1 METFLNKLVQLELG
15 EESLAVGDWM
25 TTQFISVDE
34 KTTIEEA
41 LQLQQKLIIVVD
53 EKRQF
58 IGVMNDASLRDA
70 YEQCIESSAP
80 VKNIARR
87 DGIQTVGE
95 DMTLPQLLHTAEM
108 IDLYVVQNEVGEVL
122 GLLTKETVVKHIIR
136 MLENDLHDERMS
148 AILSVILEKAYEGI
162 AVVDENG
169 YLIEF
174 NEAYSNFTGVPREE
188 ALGRHV
194 TEVIENTNLHETVQK
209 GMPER
214 GVIQNIQ
221 GQDMIVHRIP
231 IWHNGKVVA
240 AIGML
245 IFEGVSQVY
254 RIYESLQLQNVKMSQ
269 KQELH
274 TEKEMASLEEI
285 VGVSKE
291 IFQLKRLARKAART
305 KVPVFLTGE
314 SGTGK
319 KAFGEGIHQLSSR
332 RDEVFIAF
340 DCRSYEPERVK
351 QMLFR
356 RIQEADGGT
365 LFLENIDVLPADTQY
380 ELLEFLEEGKGNVL
394 VDQQI
399 DVRLIVASSTTVDE
413 LLHSKQFDRRLF
425 ETLSI
430 VHLDIPPLRN
440 RQEDIPILL
449 AHYMQQLCMKHR
461 VPEKTFTSEVVQA
474 LMNYEWPG
482 NVRELVNSIE
492 RVITLSDDEMIQVED
507 LDWLLTE
514 KKEQVSTHVDNVSV
528 NLEQFKEKQGENER
542 ELIISLL
549 KKTGGN
555 KSKTAELLGI
565 HRTTLYKKLKKYNID
580 A

>member
-1 METFLNKLVQLELG
+1 METFLNKLIQLELG

-25 TTQFISVDE
+25 TTQFVTVLQTVSI
-34 KTTIEEA
+34 KEA
-41 LQLQQKLIIVVD
+41 LQLKQKWLIIVD
-53 EKRQF
+53 EQRQF
-58 IGVMNDASLRDA
+58 VGVMNDTSLRYA
-70 YEQCIESSAP
+70 YEQCIEMSAP
-80 VKNIARR
+80 VKEIARL
-87 DGIQTVGE
+87 DNIQTVRE
-95 DMTLPQLLHTAEM
+95 DVALPELLRTAEM

-254 RIYESLQLQNVKMSQ
+254 RIYESLQLQNLKMSQ
-269 KQELH
+269 KQDGH
-274 TEKEMASLEEI
+274 VDKEMASLEEI

-319 KAFGEGIHQLSSR
+319 KAFGEGIHQLSPR

-340 DCRSYEPERVK
+340 DCRSYGPERVK

-365 LFLENIDVLPADTQY
+365 LFLENIDILPAETQY

-413 LLHSKQFDRRLF
+413 LLHSKQFDPRLF

-430 VHLDIPPLRN
+430 VHLDIPPLRE

-514 KKEQVSTHVDNVSV
+514 KKEKVSTPVDNMSV

>member
-1 METFLNKLVQLELG
+1 METFLNKLIQLELG

-25 TTQFISVDE
+25 TTQFVTVLQTVSI
-34 KTTIEEA
+34 KEA
-41 LQLQQKLIIVVD
+41 LQLKQKWLIIVD
-53 EKRQF
+53 EQRQF
-58 IGVMNDASLRDA
+58 VGVMNDTSLRYA
-70 YEQCIESSAP
+70 YEQCIEMSAP
-80 VKNIARR
+80 VKEIARL
-87 DGIQTVGE
+87 DNIQTVRE
-95 DMTLPQLLHTAEM
+95 DVALPELLRTAEM

-254 RIYESLQLQNVKMSQ
+254 RIYESLQLQNLKMSQ
-269 KQELH
+269 KQDGH
-274 TEKEMASLEEI
+274 VDKEMASLEEI

-319 KAFGEGIHQLSSR
+319 KAFGEGIHQLSPR

-340 DCRSYEPERVK
+340 DCRSYGPERVK

-365 LFLENIDVLPADTQY
+365 LFLENIDILPADTQY

-413 LLHSKQFDRRLF
+413 LLHSKQFDPRLF

-430 VHLDIPPLRN
+430 VHLDIPPLRE

-514 KKEQVSTHVDNVSV
+514 KKEKVSTPVDNMSV

>member
-1 METFLNKLVQLELG
+1 
-15 EESLAVGDWM
+15 
-25 TTQFISVDE
+25 
-34 KTTIEEA
+34 
-41 LQLQQKLIIVVD
+41 
-53 EKRQF
+53 
-58 IGVMNDASLRDA
+58 
-70 YEQCIESSAP
+70 
-80 VKNIARR
+80 
-87 DGIQTVGE
+87 
-95 DMTLPQLLHTAEM
+95 
-108 IDLYVVQNEVGEVL
+108 
-122 GLLTKETVVKHIIR
+122 
-136 MLENDLHDERMS
+136 
-148 AILSVILEKAYEGI
+148 
-162 AVVDENG
+162 
-169 YLIEF
+169 
-174 NEAYSNFTGVPREE
+174 
-188 ALGRHV
+188 
-194 TEVIENTNLHETVQK
+194 
-209 GMPER
+209 
-214 GVIQNIQ
+214 
-221 GQDMIVHRIP
+221 
-231 IWHNGKVVA
+231 
-240 AIGML
+240 ML

-254 RIYESLQLQNVKMSQ
+254 RIYESLQLQNLKMSQ
-269 KQELH
+269 KQDGH
-274 TEKEMASLEEI
+274 VDKEMASLEEI

-319 KAFGEGIHQLSSR
+319 KAFGEGIHQLSPR

-340 DCRSYEPERVK
+340 DCRSYGPERVK

-365 LFLENIDVLPADTQY
+365 LFLENIDILPADTQY

-413 LLHSKQFDRRLF
+413 LLHSKQFDPRLF

-430 VHLDIPPLRN
+430 VHLDIPPLRE

-514 KKEQVSTHVDNVSV
+514 KKEKVSTPVDNMSV

>member
-1 METFLNKLVQLELG
+1 METFLNKLIQLELG

-25 TTQFISVDE
+25 TTQFVTVLQTVSI
-34 KTTIEEA
+34 KEA
-41 LQLQQKLIIVVD
+41 LQLKQKWLIIVD
-53 EKRQF
+53 EQRQF
-58 IGVMNDASLRDA
+58 VGVMNDTSLRYA
-70 YEQCIESSAP
+70 YEQCIEMSAP
-80 VKNIARR
+80 VKDIARL
-87 DGIQTVGE
+87 DNIQTVRE
-95 DMTLPQLLHTAEM
+95 DVALPELLRTAET

-122 GLLTKETVVKHIIR
+122 GLLTKETVVKHIIQ

-254 RIYESLQLQNVKMSQ
+254 RIYESLQLQNLKMSQ
-269 KQELH
+269 KQDGH
-274 TEKEMASLEEI
+274 VDKEMASLEEI

-319 KAFGEGIHQLSSR
+319 KAFGEGIHQLSPR

-340 DCRSYEPERVK
+340 DCRSYGPERVK

-365 LFLENIDVLPADTQY
+365 LFLENIDILPADTQY

-413 LLHSKQFDRRLF
+413 LLHSKQFDPRLF

-430 VHLDIPPLRN
+430 VHLDIPPLRE

-514 KKEQVSTHVDNVSV
+514 KKEKVSTPVDNMSV

>member
-1 METFLNKLVQLELG
+1 METFLNKLIQLELG

-25 TTQFISVDE
+25 TTQFVTVLQTVSI
-34 KTTIEEA
+34 KEA
-41 LQLQQKLIIVVD
+41 LQLKQKWLIIVD
-53 EKRQF
+53 EQRQF
-58 IGVMNDASLRDA
+58 VGVMNDTSLRYA
-70 YEQCIESSAP
+70 YEQCIEMSAP
-80 VKNIARR
+80 VKEIARL
-87 DGIQTVGE
+87 DNIQTVRE
-95 DMTLPQLLHTAEM
+95 DVALPELLRTAEM

-254 RIYESLQLQNVKMSQ
+254 RIYESLQLQNLKMSQ
-269 KQELH
+269 KQDGH
-274 TEKEMASLEEI
+274 VDKEMASLEEI

-319 KAFGEGIHQLSSR
+319 KAFGEGIHQLSPR

-340 DCRSYEPERVK
+340 DCRSYGPERVK

-365 LFLENIDVLPADTQY
+365 LFLENIDILPADTQY

-413 LLHSKQFDRRLF
+413 LLHSKQFDPRLF

-430 VHLDIPPLRN
+430 VHLDIPPLRE

>member
-1 METFLNKLVQLELG
+1 METFLNKLIQLELG

-25 TTQFISVDE
+25 TTQFVTVLQTVSI
-34 KTTIEEA
+34 KEA
-41 LQLQQKLIIVVD
+41 LQLKQKWLIIVD
-53 EKRQF
+53 EQRQF
-58 IGVMNDASLRDA
+58 VGVMNDTSLRYA
-70 YEQCIESSAP
+70 YEQCIEMSAP
-80 VKNIARR
+80 VKEIARL
-87 DGIQTVGE
+87 DNIQTVRE
-95 DMTLPQLLHTAEM
+95 DVALPELLRTAET

-254 RIYESLQLQNVKMSQ
+254 RIYESLQLQNLKMSQ
-269 KQELH
+269 KQDGH
-274 TEKEMASLEEI
+274 VDKEMASLEEI

-319 KAFGEGIHQLSSR
+319 KAFGEGIHQLSPR

-340 DCRSYEPERVK
+340 DCRSYGPERVK

-365 LFLENIDVLPADTQY
+365 LFLENIDILPADTQY

-413 LLHSKQFDRRLF
+413 LLHSKQFDPRLF

-430 VHLDIPPLRN
+430 VHLDIPPLRE

-514 KKEQVSTHVDNVSV
+514 KKEKVSTPVDNMSV

>member
-1 METFLNKLVQLELG
+1 METFLNKLIQLELG

-25 TTQFISVDE
+25 TTQFVTVLQTVSI
-34 KTTIEEA
+34 KEA
-41 LQLQQKLIIVVD
+41 LQLKQKWLIIVD
-53 EKRQF
+53 EQRQF
-58 IGVMNDASLRDA
+58 VGVMNDTSLRYA
-70 YEQCIESSAP
+70 YEQCIEMSAP
-80 VKNIARR
+80 VKDIARL
-87 DGIQTVGE
+87 DNIQTVRE
-95 DMTLPQLLHTAEM
+95 DVALPELLRTAEM

-214 GVIQNIQ
+214 GVVQNIQ

-254 RIYESLQLQNVKMSQ
+254 RIYESLQLQNLKMSQ
-269 KQELH
+269 KQDGH
-274 TEKEMASLEEI
+274 VDKEMASLEEI

-319 KAFGEGIHQLSSR
+319 KAFGEGIHQLSPR

-340 DCRSYEPERVK
+340 DCRSYGPERVK

-365 LFLENIDVLPADTQY
+365 LFLENIDILPAETQY

-413 LLHSKQFDRRLF
+413 LLHSKQFDPRLF

-430 VHLDIPPLRN
+430 VHLDIPPLRE

-514 KKEQVSTHVDNVSV
+514 KKEKVSTPVDNMSV